1 MLSQFKNF
9 QADRM
14 DLDELVALA
23 AFGSMV
29 RAEYEKHQLE
39 EPEFVDVQLKA
50 LRREIHARNADRLE
64 SSLREKRARLESL
77 KTPNEKKAQLRKE
90 ISGLEKQ
97 LQEV

>member
-1 MLSQFKNF
+1 
-9 QADRM
+9 
-14 DLDELVALA
+14 
-23 AFGSMV
+23 
-29 RAEYEKHQLE
+29 
-39 EPEFVDVQLKA
+39 